1 MRARRNFAIITTLL
15 EGGALLIIMVWG
27 LPQVRVRIPLW
38 GTIGLMS
45 MWLAYSVI
53 TYRAGTR
60 ALQRRP
66 MEGLSSMIGVKGKVV
81 KPLKPEGLVRI
92 CGELWHASAEND
104 EISPGEEVIVTAQD
118 GLKLVVRTVIKSN

>member
-15 EGGALLIIMVWG
+15 EGGAFLIIMMWG
-27 LPQVRVRIPLW
+27 LPQVGVRIPLW
-38 GTIGLMS
+38 GIIVLMA

-66 MEGLSSMIGVKGKVV
+66 MEGLSSMIGVKGRVV
-81 KPLKPEGLVRI
+81 STLAPDGTVRI

-104 EISPGEEVIVTAQD
+104 EIGTGREVIVMGQD
-118 GLKLVVRTVIKSN
+118 GLKLVVRTVTESN